1 MLECVKMGNKGKML
15 ECVKMGN
22 KGSVLG
28 SLRTART
35 KRREKD
41 GLEWSTN
48 GVFELREEDGCNKN
62 KALKLLVISTRWTS

>member
-1 MLECVKMGNKGKML
+1 MGNKGKML

-28 SLRTART
+28 SLRMART

-41 GLEWSTN
+41 ELAWSTN
-48 GVFELREEDGCNKN
+48 GERRTDVRIKHSSC
-62 KALKLLVISTRWTS
+62 W